1 MKFFWF
7 VPPLARNLE
16 KFRASLEQAK
26 AKAKRAGHQAAAE
39 RHGAL
44 AELYAARIE
53 RLQAQLGRAAPA
65 RAHADG
71 PASGAHDTAPRA
83 AAWP

>member
-7 VPPLARNLE
+7 APPLARHLKKSCE
-16 KFRASLEQAK
+16 YLKQ

-53 RLQAQLGRAAPA
+53 RLQAQLGWAAPA
-65 RAHADG
+65 GAHPDG
-71 PASGAHDTAPRA
+71 PASGVHDTAPRA
-83 AAWP
+83 AVRR